1 MQESIRE
8 ETRHLL
14 FEYSTLLTS
23 VPAVLA
29 ELVCPLNQSDA
40 KNLKN
45 CEDAI
50 REEFGSINLWGEL
63 AEIQN
68 HLSENLSS
76 NADLCMS
83 PIDSILLHKKI
94 EELEAIIAG
103 LNDQL
108 EERKVEVQSLA
119 KEKEELAR
127 KQNNNLAL
135 IDKLNDE
142 AKKPRE
148 QIKTLDSQISK
159 LMTELADKENIFK
172 EKEKRVS

>member
-1 MQESIRE
+1 
-8 ETRHLL
+8 
-14 FEYSTLLTS
+14 
-23 VPAVLA
+23 
-29 ELVCPLNQSDA
+29 
-40 KNLKN
+40 
-45 CEDAI
+45 
-50 REEFGSINLWGEL
+50 
-63 AEIQN
+63 
-68 HLSENLSS
+68 
-76 NADLCMS
+76 MS